1 MLFSLAIIL
10 LLGLC
15 AGALFA
21 RLRLPALMG
30 MLLAGIAIGPHALN
44 LIDDSLLAISADIRR
59 IALIVILMRAGL
71 SLNLDDLKRVGR
83 PAVLMCF
90 VPATFE
96 VLGMVLLAPR
106 LLGLSLVDAAVL
118 GAVIGAVSPAVIVPK
133 MLRLMETGWG
143 TDKRIPQLLLAG
155 ASVDDVYVI
164 VLFSVFTGLAQTG
177 SASPA
182 AFARI
187 PVSIALGIAAGVAL
201 GLICARFF
209 ARFHIRDTVKVAL
222 LLSFAFLLASFEDA
236 YSAVI
241 PFSAMLAVMGAG
253 IALQRARPAVAARLC
268 VRLSRLWVICEV
280 LLFVLVG
287 ATVDMRYALAA
298 GPSAALLI
306 LCVLLFRMAGVCLCL
321 LKTPLTRR
329 ERLFCMIAFLPKATV
344 QAAIGGLP
352 LAMGLSCGDIVLT
365 VAVLS
370 ILITAPL
377 GALLIDITYP
387 RLLTLSDAAPG
398 GQETA

>member
-106 LLGLSLVDAAVL
+106 LLGLSLIDAAVL

-143 TDKRIPQLLLAG
+143 ADKRIPQLLLAG
-155 ASVDDVYVI
+155 ASVD
-164 VLFSVFTGLAQTG
+164 
-177 SASPA
+177 
-182 AFARI
+182 
-187 PVSIALGIAAGVAL
+187 
-201 GLICARFF
+201 
-209 ARFHIRDTVKVAL
+209 
-222 LLSFAFLLASFEDA
+222 
-236 YSAVI
+236 
-241 PFSAMLAVMGAG
+241 
-253 IALQRARPAVAARLC
+253 
-268 VRLSRLWVICEV
+268 
-280 LLFVLVG
+280 
-287 ATVDMRYALAA
+287 MRYAVAA

-321 LKTPLTRR
+321 IKTPLTRR

-352 LAMGLSCGDIVLT
+352 LAMGLSCGEIVLT

-377 GALLIDITYP
+377 GALLIDTTYP
-387 RLLTLSDAAPG
+387 RLLTLSDVVPG

>member
-1 MLFSLAIIL
+1 MLFSLAVIL
-10 LLGLC
+10 LLGLS
-15 AGALFA
+15 AGSLFA

-30 MLLAGIAIGPHALN
+30 MLLVGIAIGPHALN
-44 LIDDSLLAISADIRR
+44 LIDGSLLAVSADIRR

-71 SLNLDDLKRVGR
+71 SLNLGDLRRVGR

-90 VPATFE
+90 VPASFE

-106 LLGLSLVDAAVL
+106 LLGLSTLEAAVL

-143 TDKRIPQLLLAG
+143 ADKRIPQLLLAA

-164 VLFSVFTGLAQTG
+164 VLFSVFTGLLQTG

-187 PVSIALGIAAGVAL
+187 PVSIVFGVAVGAAL
-201 GLICARFF
+201 GLAAARFF

-222 LLSFAFLLASFEDA
+222 LLSFSFLLAAFEDA
-236 YSAVI
+236 DLL
-241 PFSAMLAVMGAG
+241 PFSAMLAVMSAG
-253 IALQRARPAVAARLC
+253 IALQRARTAVAARLSI
-268 VRLSRLWVICEV
+268 RLSKLWVISEV

-287 ATVDMRYALAA
+287 ATVDMRYAVAA
-298 GPSAALLI
+298 GVNAALLI
-306 LCVLLFRMAGVCLCL
+306 LGVLAFRMAGVCLCL
-321 LKTPLTRR
+321 LRTPLSWR

-344 QAAIGGLP
+344 QAAIGAIP
-352 LAMGLSCGDIVLT
+352 LSMGLACGQTVLT
-365 VAVLS
+365 AAVLA

-377 GALLIDITYP
+377 GALLIDVAYP
-387 RLLTLSDAAPG
+387 RLLTLSDRMPTDGSGASR
-398 GQETA
+398 

>member
-71 SLNLDDLKRVGR
+71 S
-83 PAVLMCF
+83 
-90 VPATFE
+90 
-96 VLGMVLLAPR
+96 
-106 LLGLSLVDAAVL
+106 
-118 GAVIGAVSPAVIVPK
+118 
-133 MLRLMETGWG
+133 
-143 TDKRIPQLLLAG
+143 
-155 ASVDDVYVI
+155 
-164 VLFSVFTGLAQTG
+164 
-177 SASPA
+177 
-182 AFARI
+182 
-187 PVSIALGIAAGVAL
+187 
-201 GLICARFF
+201 
-209 ARFHIRDTVKVAL
+209 
-222 LLSFAFLLASFEDA
+222 
-236 YSAVI
+236 
-241 PFSAMLAVMGAG
+241 
-253 IALQRARPAVAARLC
+253 
-268 VRLSRLWVICEV
+268 
-280 LLFVLVG
+280 
-287 ATVDMRYALAA
+287 YALAA

-352 LAMGLSCGDIVLT
+352 LAMGLSCGEIVLT

-387 RLLTLSDAAPG
+387 RLLTLSDVVPG
-398 GQETA
+398 GRD